1 MTISTGAIV
10 IRPRDK
16 RRADERARY
25 AMFPRVW
32 GGIAGS
38 DMTPGAWMILRMEL
52 DLVRCRNRDLAARA
66 FQRPS
71 RFARDRFTWLPHRRA
86 APKDQD

>member
-1 MTISTGAIV
+1 MTTSTGAIV
-10 IRPRDK
+10 IKTRDK
-16 RRADERARY
+16 RRADERARF
-25 AMFPRVW
+25 AMFPRAW
-32 GGIAGS
+32 GGVVGS

-52 DLVRCRNRDLAARA
+52 DLVRCRNHDLWARA
-66 FQRPS
+66 CQHPS